1 MSDVLNVINVSDSAP
16 AVEEVESAAAWK
28 AAAGHPVILPSGVT
42 VRIKVLNLVAMA
54 KIGTLPNDLVKL
66 AIPEVAGNEPEP
78 MDEEEAAK
86 ALNRLAD
93 FQSWVVAASVVSPAI
108 TEADVPALPTED
120 SEMIVAIATRQ
131 RDIDAVGKHIGG
143 LDTNDDW
150 RRFRGLAV
158 GDEAVLGE

>member
-1 MSDVLNVINVSDSAP
+1 MSDVTNVVNAP
-16 AVEEVESAAAWK
+16 APEVTPAVATADAWK
-28 AAAGHPVILPSGVT
+28 VAAGHPVMLPSGIT

-54 KIGTLPNDLVKL
+54 KTGTLPNELIKL

-78 MDEEEAAK
+78 MDETEAK
-86 ALNRLAD
+86 SALVKLAN
-93 FQSWVVAASVVSPAI
+93 FQSWVVAESVVEPTI
-108 TEADVPALPTED
+108 TESDVPALPTED

-150 RRFRGLAV
+150 RRFRGLTT
-158 GDEAVLGE
+158 GDEDLLG